1 MTAAEI
7 VKALGGYEPPAGT
20 FSVGCVDH
28 RGRGCTAVYP
38 LEEATPIFDGLKGIN
53 ADYVLRTRA
62 TWKLLRKYLRRRREQ
77 DAKALALAALSTAL
91 ASPYCDFAS
100 KFSAAVR
107 KHNRAAVSLVFGK
120 KRGLVVV
127 VAERGFDDA
136 GVLKEALRAGLGPMV
151 IINAD
156 EEGAMQ

>member
-1 MTAAEI
+1 MTAAEL
-7 VKALGGYEPPAGT
+7 VKPLGGYEPPDGT
-20 FSVGCVDH
+20 FSIGCVNH
-28 RGRGCTAVYP
+28 RGQGCTAVYP
-38 LEEATPIFDGLKGIN
+38 LEEAAPMFDQLKGIDAN
-53 ADYVLRTRA
+53 YLTRA
-62 TWKLLRKYLRRRREQ
+62 QATAKCLRKFLKRRREQ

-91 ASPYCDFAS
+91 ASPFCDFAS
-100 KFSAAVR
+100 EFSAAVR

-136 GVLKEALRAGLGPMV
+136 GVLKKTMRLGLGPLSIV
-151 IINAD
+151 NID